1 MKTAD
6 ENEILSRKIE
16 KDENVWV
23 EFNKNENG
31 KLNEIKFFVYCI
43 DAQETRSFSVTFWT
57 KKTEETVMIS
67 GTKFCPSNSFHNYL
81 IADKISARPF
91 QPLFLL
97 FWFSLFRS
105 FMSTVNA
112 SRGPVS
118 KISLKKIRHKTFFF
132 SRKII
137 AKFFWV
143 TNLKMNDFS
152 RLIFLL
158 F

>member
-57 KKTEETVMIS
+57 KKTEKTVMIS

-81 IADKISARPF
+81 IGAAFSAF
-91 QPLFLL
+91 IFI
-97 FWFSLFRS
+97 
-105 FMSTVNA
+105 V
-112 SRGPVS
+112 
-118 KISLKKIRHKTFFF
+118 
-132 SRKII
+132 
-137 AKFFWV
+137 
-143 TNLKMNDFS
+143 
-152 RLIFLL
+152 LIFIISIIYVYRKRVKRPCK
-158 F
+158 